1 MVTVDYW
8 SISLKDLSE
17 TVTLY
22 PLLSAEEKRRSL
34 RFKFPELQQRFIL
47 GRGKLRQIL
56 GCYLNQ
62 NPQDLEFIYGEYGKP
77 FVQNIS
83 FNFSH
88 TKELAFCAVTKEISS
103 LNLGIDIEIINRKTD
118 PLALAKRFFD
128 PVEFQYL
135 QSQSLE
141 NQLTDF
147 VRFWTAKEAYLKA
160 LGTGLQGG
168 LDQVVIALTDQP
180 SFQNSG
186 AQDWTLKM
194 FQPDAHHWGAIAV
207 NTNSCEFRD
216 CGEWIG

>member
-8 SISLKDLSE
+8 SISLKDLSASE
-17 TVTLY
+17 SLY
-22 PLLSAEEKRRSL
+22 SLLSIDEKRRSQ

-56 GCYLNQ
+56 GFYLDQ
-62 NPQDLEFIYGEYGKP
+62 NPQDLDFTYGEYGKP

-88 TKELAFCAVTKEISS
+88 TKELAFCAVTKEMP
-103 LNLGIDIEIINRKTD
+103 LLKLGVDIEIINRNTD
-118 PLALAKRFFD
+118 PLALAKRFFA

-135 QSQSLE
+135 QAQSTE
-141 NQLTDF
+141 KQLTDF

-168 LDQVVIALTDQP
+168 LEQVVVSFSNQP
-180 SFQNSG
+180 RFQN
-186 AQDWTLKM
+186 AKNWTLQM
-194 FQPDAHHWGAIAV
+194 LQPDINHWGAIAV
-207 NTNSCEFRD
+207 HTNPCEFRD
-216 CGEWIG
+216 CGEWTG